1 MTTGPPDVVGGAAT
15 ETLRRL
21 ALGMGTALL
30 GAGLF
35 GFVVPLARFSYE
47 FDSDPAT
54 AALVRL
60 GLGAGVATLLMFVL
74 RRRFA
79 MPRAG
84 IPTAL
89 GVTVCS
95 LSTALSYL
103 MAVVYIPV
111 SLAVLIFYTYPL
123 MVAAYT
129 AIVQRSPLGVLRGV
143 AFIVAFAGLAIA
155 FGPSFEELDWRG
167 VALASVAA
175 TSLTAMFLFSAA
187 ALRHVGVVPITFYSN
202 VGSFAGMVAIVY
214 AFGGPALP
222 TASAGWGSLVGS
234 GLCYAVGIFLHF
246 GAINMIGPARTA
258 MFFNLEPI
266 IAMTLAA
273 FLLGESLTV
282 VQYAGGALVVG
293 ALVMTSLADR
303 RQTADP

>member
-1 MTTGPPDVVGGAAT
+1 MTAKPGDIAGSAAT
-15 ETLRRL
+15 ETQRRL

-30 GAGLF
+30 GASLF
-35 GFVVPLARFSYE
+35 GFVVPLARYSYE
-47 FDSDPAT
+47 FDSDPVT

-60 GLGAGVATLLMFVL
+60 ALSASAATLMMFIL

-84 IPTAL
+84 IPAAL
-89 GVTVCS
+89 GVTVS
-95 LSTALSYL
+95 SVSTALCYL
-103 MAVVYIPV
+103 TAVVYIPV

-129 AIVQRSPLGVLRGV
+129 AIVLRSPLGMLRGT
-143 AFIVAFAGLAIA
+143 AFIAAFAGLAIA
-155 FGPSFEELDWRG
+155 FGPSFEGLDWRG
-167 VALASVAA
+167 VALASAA
-175 TSLTAMFLFSAA
+175 AVSLTSMFIFSAA

-202 VGSFAGMVAIVY
+202 VGSFSAMVVIVY
-214 AFGGPALP
+214 ALGGPALP
-222 TASAGWGSLVGS
+222 TAGAGWGGLVGS

-246 GAINMIGPARTA
+246 GAINMIGAARTA

-266 IAMTLAA
+266 IAMILAA

-282 VQYAGGALVVG
+282 VQYAGGALVIG
-293 ALVMTSLADR
+293 ALLMTSLAGR
-303 RQTADP
+303 RRTGNL